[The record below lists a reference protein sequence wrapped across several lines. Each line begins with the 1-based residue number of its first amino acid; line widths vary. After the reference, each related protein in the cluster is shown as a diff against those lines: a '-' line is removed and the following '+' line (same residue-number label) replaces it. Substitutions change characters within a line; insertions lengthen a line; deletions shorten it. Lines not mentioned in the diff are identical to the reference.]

1 MEHQALQVMT
11 VTVIRIGEETG
22 TGTETY
28 QTPGSIDPCAAHI
41 GAIQP
46 LRPLELPEP
55 LFRHLGRACELS

>member
-55 LFRHLGRACELS
+55 LF